1 MPRIL
6 VTGASGFLGSILCR
20 LAREEGYAVW
30 GTFFSGSPG
39 NSAGIRQERLD
50 LKDESRVI
58 ELVNRVLPEV
68 VIHTAYSQKER
79 EVTYH
84 GTRRL
89 VEACVSLAEKPYFVF
104 LSTDL
109 VFDGKKGF
117 YREEDEPAPVLDYGR
132 HKLEAERIVR
142 AVLPNSL
149 VVRTSL
155 LYDLVRVPNHLKFAV
170 KAIDKG
176 RSFTFFQDEFRS
188 PMLVDE
194 LARALLDL
202 ARMRPEGVLHMAGR
216 DRLDRWSFGTGLL
229 AALGFSTV
237 LVGVSSLHDCG
248 ENRPAD
254 CSLDSSCAESILN
267 RTFCGARELLKI

>member
-1 MPRIL
+1 MPRMLI
-6 VTGASGFLGSILCR
+6 TGASGFLGSILCR
-20 LAREEGYAVW
+20 LAHQEGYAVR

-50 LKDESRVI
+50 LKDESQVI

-68 VIHTAYSQKER
+68 VIHTAYNQKER
-79 EVTYH
+79 EVNYH

-89 VEACVSLAEKPYFVF
+89 VEACASLAEKPYFIF

-132 HKLEAERIVR
+132 HKLEAERVAR

-170 KAIDKG
+170 EAIDKG
-176 RSFTFFQDEFRS
+176 RSFAFFQDEFRS

-194 LARALLDL
+194 LTRALLDL
-202 ARMRPEGVLHMAGR
+202 VRMRPEGLLHVAGR

-229 AALGFSTV
+229 EALGFSTV
-237 LVGVSSLHDCG
+237 LVGAGSLHDCG
-248 ENRPAD
+248 ESRPAD
-254 CSLDSSCAESILN
+254 CSLDSSCAENMLN
-267 RTFCGARELLKI
+267 RTFPGARGVLKI